1 MNKKQKLEAIY
12 NQIAN
17 KELSFGCRFNFTRP
31 NTFFHNFKYTWILTW
46 NSKLVNK
53 EHWPDAQFVK
63 IKDKLKID
71 EEWVTKLSNWNFLFR
86 VRQYEY
92 YWIWWL
98 DYKTVNKN
106 NVIGH
111 PVMIWDVLDF
121 LEKNNIE
128 KKEFEKIKLRK
139 QWVNFTYTPVVSL
152 ILSYWKDKRLP
163 IEKQDELLISYI
175 FNLIKE

>member
-1 MNKKQKLEAIY
+1 
-12 NQIAN
+12 
-17 KELSFGCRFNFTRP
+17 
-31 NTFFHNFKYTWILTW
+31 
-46 NSKLVNK
+46 
-53 EHWPDAQFVK
+53 
-63 IKDKLKID
+63 
-71 EEWVTKLSNWNFLFR
+71 
-86 VRQYEY
+86 
-92 YWIWWL
+92 
-98 DYKTVNKN
+98 
-106 NVIGH
+106 
-111 PVMIWDVLDF
+111 MIWDVLDF